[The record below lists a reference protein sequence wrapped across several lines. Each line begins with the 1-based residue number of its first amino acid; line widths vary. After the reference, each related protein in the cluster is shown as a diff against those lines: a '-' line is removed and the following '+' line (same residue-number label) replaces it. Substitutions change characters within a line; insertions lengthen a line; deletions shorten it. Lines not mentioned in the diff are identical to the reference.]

1 MSTED
6 DRWFTEAQ
14 TEGVRLGLRLGRE
27 ILARRTPYQDLLLAE
42 TTELGKLLALDGRI
56 MLTERDEAFYHEMLV
71 HPALFGHRDPRRVL
85 IIGGG
90 DGGTLRE
97 VLRHREVEEAVLVEI
112 DEEVVQGC
120 EQFLESVHRGSFHDP
135 RTKLVFK
142 PGQDFVKEAYFEYDV
157 IIVDSSDPVGPN
169 LPLFRE
175 AFFRDCKKALRQG
188 GMFVCQSGS
197 PFYYPEE
204 LEEVYGELGKVFG
217 RIGVYLG
224 FVPTYPS
231 GLWSFCI
238 AGDGELPLEPLREP
252 NFPTR
257 YYTPDVHRA
266 AFVLPRFVE
275 ELLSK

>member
-112 DEEVVQGC
+112 DEEVVRRC
-120 EQFLESVHRGSFHDP
+120 EQFLKSVHRESFHDP
-135 RTKLVFK
+135 RTKLVFG
-142 PGQDFVKEAYFEYDV
+142 PGQDFVKEANFEYDV

-169 LPLFRE
+169 LPLFQE
-175 AFFRDCKKALRQG
+175 AFFRDCKKALREG
-188 GMFVCQSGS
+188 GTFVCQSGS

-204 LEEVYGELGKVFG
+204 LEEVYRGLGRVFG
-217 RIGVYLG
+217 YVGVYLG

-252 NFPTR
+252 NFLTK

-266 AFVLPRFVE
+266 AFVLPKFVK